1 VRECVEKG
9 ESLSLDNVSPA
20 AQPFLAVLLSSLL
33 PGRPV
38 VVVTDNLKTQEVFQQ
53 DIQTWLANLPDAA
66 GPGTVGEAGALF
78 YPSWEVLPHEARLP
92 HVDVISDRLETL
104 VALAQDLTAPKTAQ
118 RELRPAV
125 MCHSRIIVTSVNAL
139 LERPHAATAKGRSHR
154 TAGFD

>member
-1 VRECVEKG
+1 LTTGDLFSVVASTPAVQRVRECVEKG

-78 YPSWEVLPHEARLP
+78 YPSWEVLPKLW
-92 HVDVISDRLETL
+92 
-104 VALAQDLTAPKTAQ
+104 
-118 RELRPAV
+118 
-125 MCHSRIIVTSVNAL
+125 SRWRKI
-139 LERPHAATAKGRSHR
+139 
-154 TAGFD
+154 